1 MKTGKLLRITRVK
14 HSKRFLAEKNELVPM
29 RILLRALILSII
41 ILVMNDGV
49 GHADNLWSALKS
61 RDHFV
66 LIRHSLAPGYG
77 DPDHFKVEDC
87 KTQRNLNDSGR
98 RQSKGIGDLFRL
110 NGISSAFIFSSQWCR
125 CLETARLLG
134 LGQVSELPALNSFFQ
149 DFERGPSQTQEIK
162 RWIKT
167 VTLRTPTVLVS
178 HQVNITSLIG
188 YTPASGEI
196 VFVRREHDGSLS
208 MIGSIATLL

>member
-1 MKTGKLLRITRVK
+1 MT
-14 HSKRFLAEKNELVPM
+14 
-29 RILLRALILSII
+29 ILFSYAT
-41 ILVMNDGV
+41 
-49 GHADNLWSALKS
+49 LW
-61 RDHFV
+61 RPV
-66 LIRHSLAPGYG
+66 G

-87 KTQRNLNDSGR
+87 KTQRNLNDNGR
-98 RQSKGIGDLFRL
+98 RQSEGIGDLFRL
-110 NGISSAFIFSSQWCR
+110 NGIASALIFSSQWCR

-178 HQVNITSLIG
+178 HQVNITSLVG

-196 VFVRREHDGSLS
+196 VFVRRENDGSLS

>member
-14 HSKRFLAEKNELVPM
+14 HSKRFLAEKNESVPM

-41 ILVMNDGV
+41 ILVINDGV

-110 NGISSAFIFSSQWCR
+110 NGISSAFIF
-125 CLETARLLG
+125 
-134 LGQVSELPALNSFFQ
+134 
-149 DFERGPSQTQEIK
+149 
-162 RWIKT
+162 
-167 VTLRTPTVLVS
+167 
-178 HQVNITSLIG
+178 
-188 YTPASGEI
+188 
-196 VFVRREHDGSLS
+196 
-208 MIGSIATLL
+208 